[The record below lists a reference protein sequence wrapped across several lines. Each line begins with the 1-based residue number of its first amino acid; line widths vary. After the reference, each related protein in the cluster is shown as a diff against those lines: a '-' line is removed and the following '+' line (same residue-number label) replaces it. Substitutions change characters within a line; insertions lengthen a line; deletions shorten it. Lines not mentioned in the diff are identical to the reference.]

1 MVCSMNK
8 KHHYVYIILVIGIL
22 LSLFLIYEHFATVA
36 SQLCSFGN
44 SLDCHIVSKSP
55 YANLDGIVY
64 LLVIDFGLNIPSVD
78 IKGINWFF
86 DLITSNAFL
95 GFLTLVLL
103 LIMFYFYR
111 NQKNFIFIRSHRLL
125 LWMKGIL
132 IFGVLYGF
140 YLLFVQHFILKY
152 YCIFCLGLDLILV
165 TFLILIW
172 GIKE

>member
-1 MVCSMNK
+1 MDE
-8 KHHYVYIILVIGIL
+8 G
-22 LSLFLIYEHFATVA
+22 E
-36 SQLCSFGN
+36 
-44 SLDCHIVSKSP
+44 
-55 YANLDGIVY
+55 VY

-111 NQKNFIFIRSHRLL
+111 NQKNFIFIRSLRLL

-140 YLLFVQHFILKY
+140 YLFPILHFWETL
-152 YCIFCLGLDLILV
+152 LLL
-165 TFLILIW
+165 T
-172 GIKE
+172 